1 MTRQMIPTGILTRRD
16 DKMLQMD
23 VVAEITS
30 LQRSAEG
37 LKRERQSCWSYYAKL
52 MITRINLRGW

>member
-23 VVAEITS
+23 VVAEMTS
-30 LQRSAEG
+30 LQIGRRLKESVNPVG
-37 LKRERQSCWSYYAKL
+37 LIMQ
-52 MITRINLRGW
+52 N

>member
-30 LQRSAEG
+30 LQIGSRRLKESVNPVG
-37 LKRERQSCWSYYAKL
+37 LIMQ
-52 MITRINLRGW
+52 N

>member
-23 VVAEITS
+23 VAAEITS
-30 LQRSAEG
+30 LQIGRR
-37 LKRERQSCWSYYAKL
+37 LKGSV
-52 MITRINLRGW
+52 NLVDLIMQN